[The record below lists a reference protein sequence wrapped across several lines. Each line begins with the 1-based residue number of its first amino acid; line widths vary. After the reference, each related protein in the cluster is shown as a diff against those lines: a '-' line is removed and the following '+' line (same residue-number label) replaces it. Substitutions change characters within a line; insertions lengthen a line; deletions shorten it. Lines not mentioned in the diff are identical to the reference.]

1 MSPIHDSLKA
11 VPRLRIA
18 GPSDAEGLAA
28 LIRLA
33 FAHQALLTDP
43 PPSALHESASNL
55 AQHFARG
62 AGGVLAEG
70 PVAALLWEE
79 KEAALSL
86 SRLAVHPDWR
96 GRGLARRLLAAAEA
110 LARARAVPRLILST
124 RLVLTDNRRL
134 FAACGFTEV
143 STEAHP
149 GYAAPTSVNLE
160 KRLA

>member
-1 MSPIHDSLKA
+1 MALPPLRNA
-11 VPRLRIA
+11 APR
-18 GPSDAEGLAA
+18 DAEGLAA

-33 FAHQALLTDP
+33 FAHQAMLTDP
-43 PPSALHESASNL
+43 LPSALQENAANL
-55 AQHFARG
+55 ARHFARG
-62 AGGVLAEG
+62 AGGFLAEG

-79 KEAALSL
+79 KDAALSL

-110 LARARAVPRLILST
+110 LASARGVPRLILST
-124 RLVLTDNRRL
+124 RLVLADNRRL